1 MPDPHRAAF
10 AHAPRPALRPLHLL
24 TRPCAALALLAT
36 CGPGLAPAQSL
47 PTPTLTHLAAAR
59 QAYQQRAESAQAA
72 AAVRLFAEAAAADP
86 GSYEAHWEGAR
97 ACYAYGTYTLPENRN
112 SERIKVFEDGIGRA
126 KAAVALRPDGV
137 EGHFWLGVLYGV
149 YGEARGVLKSLF
161 LVDDILSAMETCLRL
176 DPSVEDWGP
185 YRVLGRLY
193 FKLPGFK
200 GGDNRKSREYLE
212 KCLTAEPANELT
224 RLYLAETY
232 RALGMT
238 QEARAQ
244 LNHIL
249 STPPDPR
256 WAPESPWVRAQAQR
270 LLAKLR

>member
-1 MPDPHRAAF
+1 MAHPFHAA
-10 AHAPRPALRPLHLL
+10 ACANVRPSRHARLL
-24 TRPCAALALLAT
+24 AYPCLVLALVVTSGAGLAQ
-36 CGPGLAPAQSL
+36 GEPPASPGLSP
-47 PTPTLTHLAAAR
+47 LAAAR
-59 QAYQQRAESAQAA
+59 QAYQQRGKPGQAA

-86 GSYEAHWEGAR
+86 ASYEARWEGAR
-97 ACYAYGTYTLPENRN
+97 ACYAYGTYTLAEERN
-112 SERIKVFEDGIGRA
+112 SERINVFEDGIGRA
-126 KAAVALRPDGV
+126 KAAVALRPEGV

-161 LVDDILSAMETCLRL
+161 LVDDIRSAMETCLKI

-212 KCLTAEPANELT
+212 KCLAAEPANELT

-232 RALGMT
+232 QALGMK

-244 LNHIL
+244 LTHIL
-249 STPPDPR
+249 DTPPDPR

-270 LLAKLR
+270 LLARLR